1 MSEKTVNVIVV
12 PLIDSQNP
20 PISADS
26 VVLGAATTGAIR
38 LSCFAG
44 DAFILKEDS
53 VVIDDTETKRL
64 WVRPACVV
72 DVSPEAVKFM
82 ESYLLFRLISNP
94 NDMQHAIDNFPELLE
109 KLTAALKEK
118 SNGLPKAKIN
128 RITRGKFTS
137 YK

>member
-1 MSEKTVNVIVV
+1 MSEKPANVIVV

-20 PISADS
+20 PIAADS
-26 VVLGAATTGAIR
+26 VVLGEAATGAIR

-44 DAFILKEDS
+44 DAFVLKEDS
-53 VVIDDTETKRL
+53 VVINGTDTKRL

-94 NDMQHAIDNFPELLE
+94 NDMQHAMDTFPDLLE
-109 KLTAALKEK
+109 KLTAALEEK
-118 SNGLPKAKIN
+118 TK
-128 RITRGKFTS
+128 TS
-137 YK
+137 GGENV